1 MSADLT
7 WLLTR
12 NTSSFLVKR
21 KGNTAIQLSR
31 DPANLTNVHSFKYAG
46 LNNKV
51 YSGIKQRIASL
62 IGGVTVSTKKQA
74 LANKPGKAVVTK
86 KFAHTGRRGVSN
98 QVSKIV
104 KSYRGDL
111 VKAALARASRI
122 IDTQAEGKKAPVKKL
137 RGKKA
142 IKA

>member
-31 DPANLTNVHSFKYAG
+31 DPANLTNIHSFKYAG
-46 LNNKV
+46 LNNKSV
-51 YSGIKQRIASL
+51 AIASA
-62 IGGVTVSTKKQA
+62 GAKGVTVSTKKQA